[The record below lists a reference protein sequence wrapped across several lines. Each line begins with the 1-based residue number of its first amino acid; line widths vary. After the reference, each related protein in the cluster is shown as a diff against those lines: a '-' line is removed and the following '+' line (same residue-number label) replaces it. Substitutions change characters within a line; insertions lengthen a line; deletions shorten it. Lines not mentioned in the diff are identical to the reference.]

1 MVFPVMME
9 IHMPDKLTRTEV
21 IALIGRSDD
30 GVLTDIL
37 NMGASRS
44 ELAEARAWL
53 ENDEAM
59 LNAGRPI
66 PSGRIARLVEI
77 LQVCDDERPAV
88 PKL

>member
-1 MVFPVMME
+1 
-9 IHMPDKLTRTEV
+9 MPDKLTRAEV

-37 NMGASRS
+37 KMGASRA
-44 ELAEARAWL
+44 ELAEARAWI

-59 LNAGRPI
+59 LNTGRPI
-66 PSGRIARLVEI
+66 PSGRVARLVEI
-77 LQVCDDERPAV
+77 LQVCDDGRPAV

>member
-1 MVFPVMME
+1 MME
-9 IHMPDKLTRTEV
+9 IHMPDKLTRAEV

-37 NMGASRS
+37 KMGASRS
-44 ELAEARAWL
+44 ELAEARAWI

-59 LNAGRPI
+59 LNAGRPV
-66 PSGRIARLVEI
+66 PSGRMATLVEI
-77 LQVCDDERPAV
+77 LQAGDDERPAV

>member
-1 MVFPVMME
+1 MT
-9 IHMPDKLTRTEV
+9 DSLTREEV
-21 IALIGRSDD
+21 RALIGRSDD
-30 GVLTDIL
+30 GVVTEIL

-59 LNAGRPI
+59 LNEGRPI
-66 PSGRIARLVEI
+66 PSGRVGRLVEI
-77 LQVCDDERPAV
+77 LQVYDDELPAV

>member
-1 MVFPVMME
+1 
-9 IHMPDKLTRTEV
+9 MPDKLTREEV

-30 GVLTDIL
+30 EVLTDIL
-37 NMGASRS
+37 KMGASRS
-44 ELAEARAWL
+44 ELAEARAWI

-66 PSGRIARLVEI
+66 PSGRVARLVEI
-77 LQVCDDERPAV
+77 LQADDEDLPEV

>member
-1 MVFPVMME
+1 
-9 IHMPDKLTRTEV
+9 MPDKLTRAEV
-21 IALIGRSDD
+21 IALLGRTDD
-30 GVLTDIL
+30 EVLTDIL
-37 NMGASRS
+37 KMGASRS
-44 ELAEARAWL
+44 ELAEARAWI

-77 LQVCDDERPAV
+77 LQASDDEQPAI

>member
-1 MVFPVMME
+1 MME
-9 IHMPDKLTRTEV
+9 IHMPDKLTREEV
-21 IALIGRSDD
+21 IALLGRSDD

-37 NMGASRS
+37 TMGASRS
-44 ELAEARAWL
+44 EMAEARAWL

-77 LQVCDDERPAV
+77 LQASDDERPAV